1 MGVWRGA
8 IGSESGCEAPVVLRK
23 CYQSTGQAVISLLYW
38 SIGKAPWPP
47 TDPLPQR
54 HAACVPGRVPPPRG
68 ARRRGASRRRSRRR
82 RPRGARRAGRGRPP
96 ARSARGP
103 GTPSIAAPRHCN
115 RSLFVT
121 PHPGERS
128 ALQPTPLRAGSGAG
142 AADEGGRVGGGQR
155 PGLRA
160 RLSRLRRR
168 LGRATER
175 TRSQSRP
182 PLSAAPAR
190 SARPHAARAAHAAR
204 AGRRCEGGGGFL
216 RGPERDGAEDLRG
229 GEGAAVGGE

>member
-142 AADEGGRVGGGQR
+142 AADEGGRVGGGAETWTPR
-155 PGLRA
+155 TTEPTAPSPWASDRTDA
-160 RLSRLRRR
+160 FSES
-168 LGRATER
+168 ATAVCS
-175 TRSQSRP
+175 TR
-182 PLSAAPAR
+182 PLSAPAR
-190 SARPHAARAAHAAR
+190 RSRCARRSRGEALRGRRGVPARAR
-204 AGRRCEGGGGFL
+204 A
-216 RGPERDGAEDLRG
+216 
-229 GEGAAVGGE
+229 